1 MSGID
6 PLFLP
11 ELNPQITEDLSAKPF
26 RSQCLIQNVWQ
37 PPAGIQNSESP
48 EKLPRDDIFT
58 GRANDQ
64 GATELALS
72 GWLTQ
77 TAALAV
83 EFSEHAISKGMV
95 RGTNSS
101 CARGFWPQ
109 FLQGCR

>member
-1 MSGID
+1 MPRID
-6 PLFLP
+6 ALLLP
-11 ELNPQITEDLSAKPF
+11 EFDPQVTKDLSAKPF

-48 EKLPRDDIFT
+48 KKLPRDDIFA
-58 GRANDQ
+58 GGANDQ

-83 EFSEHAISKGMV
+83 EFSEHAISKGIV

-101 CARGFWPQ
+101 CARGF
-109 FLQGCR
+109 